1 MEPGSKRAFY
11 LGRYNCIERLG
22 EGPLGETWRAKVY
35 GVAGFEKQFAVKRL
49 RAELCQ
55 DEAFVS
61 RFVDAATAYASLDH
75 ERIARVHEVNVQG
88 AQYYVASD
96 LIRGIDLGK
105 LGEALGQRGEA
116 ISPDAAMLIALDVAD
131 ALGHAHARNDLL
143 QSGVLHLGLSPRSI
157 MITHEGEVRVL
168 DVGLC
173 APLVRPGWADAGQVA
188 QNAPYFA
195 PEVLRGGGFDGRAD
209 VFSLGVLLH
218 ELLTGRPPFAGANT
232 TALLQQMSSMPA
244 MPSCDPRLQALL
256 VRALEANPANRLAS
270 MAAWRE
276 QLVPILASRAN
287 RARSDLASVIR
298 RVARPE
304 RKTGAF
310 PVVAMPAMPP
320 PPPPTPPAQKS
331 WSPPVDATVRKVP
344 APPIGAQLSPAPL
357 TNTLAGVGADDAA
370 VLPLELV
377 ELPGT
382 PTVPSMGAVST
393 AEVDRGWSGA
403 AGSDGVS
410 GEDAP
415 TRPVERVDLEATT
428 AKVEKAQGEADVE
441 TGKFDKG
448 SANGIG
454 GLYSDSGETATTENP
469 FARTMP
475 GTPIPADPKRF
486 PSLAA
491 EDARDTTQTDS
502 QAGTLP
508 SMPALAVAATPA
520 ETPRAPDPESLLTRP
535 SGGMAVARPAADT
548 PAPLQVADPA
558 RVAPLA
564 IPVTVTPTPTTAT
577 QPTAA
582 TQPMASTQPTGSAR
596 PGRDVGSG
604 AFVPPPL
611 GLPPVPESRPWLFL
625 VLVAVLVAG
634 AVAGVLYFVY
644 WKEGAPA
651 TNDVATV
658 PVRPGELPPATAGA
672 GGPPGVATG
681 GASATTTQTT
691 PAGGGAPEGQAGSTA
706 VTGAAGGA
714 AATGKPAT
722 GGNTATGTG
731 AAPSGGGATGGATG
745 SAATSGVTGSAPGAT
760 TGSATTRGATTGGS
774 TSGATAGGTTTG
786 GATPGGATTGTAATG
801 ATNGA
806 ATGNVDIVTTPDG
819 AAVYV
824 DGEERGKS
832 PLKLQLTPGSHRVVA
847 LLDGLRMRR
856 ESVKVGQG
864 LTQVNL
870 SLDPVKLPVDVAGP
884 AGLKVRCAKT
894 QGELRI
900 LVDGEDTGRQCP
912 NEERISVKGGTHRI
926 GLYSPRTDQTVE
938 VEKEIAEDGAHSTRI
953 YLKY

>member
-1 MEPGSKRAFY
+1 MSRRLMEPGSKRAFY

-116 ISPDAAMLIALDVAD
+116 MSPDAAMLIALDIAD

-173 APLVRPGWADAGQVA
+173 APLVRPGWADAAHVA

-195 PEVLRGGGFDGRAD
+195 PEVLRGSGFDARAD
-209 VFSLGVLLH
+209 VFSLGVLLY
-218 ELLTGRPPFAGANT
+218 ELVSGRPPFSGTDT
-232 TALLQQMSSMPA
+232 TALLQQMSTVPA
-244 MPSCDPRLQALL
+244 MPPCDPRLQSLL
-256 VRALEANPANRLAS
+256 ARALEANPANRLAS
-270 MAAWRE
+270 MAGWRE

-344 APPIGAQLSPAPL
+344 PPPIGGQLSPVPL
-357 TNTLAGVGADDAA
+357 TNTLAGVGPDDAA

-393 AEVDRGWSGA
+393 ADVDRGWSGE
-403 AGSDGVS
+403 AGSEGAG

-415 TRPVERVDLEATT
+415 TKPVERVDLEAPTS
-428 AKVEKAQGEADVE
+428 KVEKAQVEADVE
-441 TGKFDKG
+441 TSKFDKG
-448 SANGIG
+448 SANGVG
-454 GLYSDSGETATTENP
+454 GLYSDSGDTATTENP

-491 EDARDTTQTDS
+491 EDARDSTQTDS

-508 SMPALAVAATPA
+508 SMPALPMIAAPA
-520 ETPRAPDPESLLTRP
+520 EAPRAPDPASLLTRP
-535 SGGMAVARPAADT
+535 SGGMAAVAGPAAGAPTLERVDAQARVVPPAIPLTTSPPATPMQPVTPPPPATPMQPVTATPPATPMQPVTPPPPATPMPPATATRPAT
-548 PAPLQVADPA
+548 PMPPA
-558 RVAPLA
+558 
-564 IPVTVTPTPTTAT
+564 T
-577 QPTAA
+577 
-582 TQPMASTQPTGSAR
+582 
-596 PGRDVGSG
+596 PGREVGSG

-651 TNDVATV
+651 GSEVASV

-672 GGPPGVATG
+672 GGPPGATAG
-681 GASATTTQTT
+681 ETAAPGTQT
-691 PAGGGAPEGQAGSTA
+691 AP
-706 VTGAAGGA
+706 AGGA
-714 AATGKPAT
+714 APGTEKAATA
-722 GGNTATGTG
+722 GNAATGTG
-731 AAPSGGGATGGATG
+731 AAPSGGAATG
-745 SAATSGVTGSAPGAT
+745 GAT
-760 TGSATTRGATTGGS
+760 TGSATT
-774 TSGATAGGTTTG
+774 G
-786 GATPGGATTGTAATG
+786 GATPGSAATGGATTGTAAG
-801 ATNGA
+801 GTNGGSA
-806 ATGNVDIVTTPDG
+806 GNVDIVTTPEG
-819 AAVYV
+819 AAVYI

-847 LLDGLRMRR
+847 LLDGGRMRR

-870 SLDPVKLPVDVAGP
+870 SLDPVKLPEGVAGP

-938 VEKEIAEDGAHSTRI
+938 VEKEIADDGAHSTRI